1 HYAETALFLA
11 GESAMKMIDEAAI
24 GRALDFFDAVAKR
37 DGTLKWYA
45 RQQQA
50 IIQSA
55 RRREA
60 EAVALYDIILEAQPP
75 AEAELRYSA
84 AIGKGDNLLVLGQT
98 DAPKT
103 EDALHAFEE
112 VARTEGAP
120 SNWRNQAL
128 YKKAKVLE
136 QLNRPNEA
144 IRAYWEVLDAN
155 ARAADREFFWYY
167 KAGFD
172 AARIFEQRGAWREA
186 IGIYEKMILLDGPRT
201 EEARARTKAIR
212 LEHHIW

>member
-1 HYAETALFLA
+1 
-11 GESAMKMIDEAAI
+11 MKMIDEAAI
-24 GRALDFFDAVAKR
+24 GRALDYFDTVAKR
-37 DGTLKWYA
+37 DGALKWYA

-60 EAVALYDIILEAQPP
+60 EAVALYDIILKAEPP
-75 AEAELRYSA
+75 ADAELRYSA
-84 AIGKGDNLLVLGQT
+84 AIGKGDNLLALGEV
-98 DAPKT
+98 DPSKT
-103 EDALHAFEE
+103 QSALEIFQE
-112 VARTEGAP
+112 VAQTEGIP

-128 YKKAKVLE
+128 YKKARVLE
-136 QLNRPNEA
+136 QLDRTNEA
-144 IRAYWEVLDAN
+144 ITAYWEVLDAN

-186 IGIYEKMILLDGPRT
+186 IGIYEKMIVLDGPRT